1 MAANCRGFV
10 VAAIAMLVMLA
21 IPADSIADGPQRSPD
36 PFPALTLGS
45 SAIAHN
51 SLGDEPT
58 IDASDV
64 DASDHLN
71 QERLVGTLD
80 AGLAPLAVPRRS
92 RRLLPMPRPRNGGV
106 PAYPSLAPRAPPVPA
121 SLNT

>member
-10 VAAIAMLVMLA
+10 VAAIATLVMLA
-21 IPADSIADGPQRSPD
+21 IPADAIIGGSQYRPHPSKVLIVA
-36 PFPALTLGS
+36 S
-45 SAIAHN
+45 SAIAPN
-51 SLGDEPT
+51 SLDDETT

-64 DASDHLN
+64 DAGDDLN

-80 AGLAPLAVPRRS
+80 AGITPLAVPRRS
-92 RRLLPMPRPRNGGV
+92 CRLLSTPRPRNGGV
-106 PAYPSLAPRAPPVPA
+106 PVCTSLAPRAPPFSA